1 MKYITP
7 ILAGIFMFFAVGLL
21 SALVLAVVMPSKWW
35 NIYLEIGSLQANIPS
50 LVAMLLGSLAAT
62 HSFRA
67 TLKAE
72 GKNYRK
78 NKEKN
83 C

>member
-1 MKYITP
+1 
-7 ILAGIFMFFAVGLL
+7 MFFAVGLL
-21 SALVLAVVMPSKWW
+21 SGLVLAVVVPSKWW

-50 LVAMLLGSLAAT
+50 LIAFGLGSLAAT

-72 GKNYRK
+72 DKKYRK
-78 NKEKN
+78 NKEEDF
-83 C
+83 